1 MKLIGSIDL
10 MRVPG
15 TKLVQRNGKIYTMT
29 LVENNPVI
37 CRTRSG
43 VLLKIRVNSAV
54 KDDKDVAYVFA
65 AMTDLEL
72 SLSLT
77 DGQRAKYTPLIGSL
91 HPVQPKEKEIT
102 VEDINSDTI
111 IDIPVY
117 EDIEEQE

>member
-1 MKLIGSIDL
+1 

-37 CRTRSG
+37 CRTRTG

-54 KDDKDVAYVFA
+54 
-65 AMTDLEL
+65 
-72 SLSLT
+72 T

-111 IDIPVY
+111 IDIPVC